1 MRGLFVATVTGL
13 LVLSVAAQ
21 TPKPIT
27 DWLVCGPFPF
37 ERELPQFFAD
47 HLTEHGG
54 EAKIQPKEGMAHN
67 VKGLGKVTWQR
78 HRAPEGILDFVTL
91 MAKQVGEERP
101 KFWQLRYGLAYAYT
115 EIQSD
120 RPQRA
125 LLLLG
130 SEDWLAVWLNGELVH
145 ESFVYRHL
153 VPNKDAVLVNLR
165 KGKNRLLV
173 KVARIAGGWGVSAKI
188 VVPIK
193 RKLFVKTERY
203 DRCPPDGNMFV
214 PEIREGENIP
224 VWGYLT
230 VVNMS
235 EQTLPSVTIRVREN
249 DWFAET
255 SEQIGELTSGE
266 SSQLPF
272 LIAPKRP
279 LKPDEKPRLH
289 LVISTIGEQQ
299 EFDLPV
305 TVRRKDEPFF
315 TTHRSRIDGSV
326 QPMTLLVPPRDDS
339 QRAYPLVVALHGAKG
354 CLIGH
359 AFSVKPDFIIVAP
372 HGRGQTGYRDFGE
385 VDIFEAIDEVRKRYR
400 IDEDRIYL
408 TGHSMGGGG
417 TFRLAVRYPHLW
429 AAVAPMASA
438 GARPFE
444 WLRNLLHIP
453 TLFYHGSED
462 EVVPVQMAREAAN
475 YIRQLGYNFRYEEV
489 EGKPHWWGV
498 DFPEMFA
505 FFAQHRRVKSPDRI
519 VFWTNDPRA
528 NRAYWL
534 EIADFDDYTKP
545 ASVEVGTRDEG
556 RGTRAILTTENVR
569 EVVVHLSE
577 APEGLRQL
585 PLVVEWNGKKVV
597 VAKMAR
603 ADEMRLR
610 LKEPIVGVLV
620 DENETTR
627 FWQWQQDGVA
637 ISITAEVKAQAPTQK
652 TPSRCGPITDV
663 FTAPFLVVYDA
674 ESEGAKWAAKQ
685 FQHWWRN
692 YALGVCSLTEFRN
705 EDELQGLMRT
715 AKKHLVVF
723 RKVKAGAKYGSITFE
738 RDGVRVGKRLLK
750 GKSIAARTLLPNP
763 FDPQHYL
770 LVNASVTDEGLK
782 LLARLPMDI
791 GRPHDYLVVDERF
804 LSEGVKGILAVG
816 QWSRDWR

>member
-1 MRGLFVATVTGL
+1 M
-13 LVLSVAAQ
+13 
-21 TPKPIT
+21 
-27 DWLVCGPFPF
+27 
-37 ERELPQFFAD
+37 
-47 HLTEHGG
+47 
-54 EAKIQPKEGMAHN
+54 
-67 VKGLGKVTWQR
+67 
-78 HRAPEGILDFVTL
+78 
-91 MAKQVGEERP
+91 
-101 KFWQLRYGLAYAYT
+101 
-115 EIQSD
+115 
-120 RPQRA
+120 
-125 LLLLG
+125 
-130 SEDWLAVWLNGELVH
+130 
-145 ESFVYRHL
+145 
-153 VPNKDAVLVNLR
+153 
-165 KGKNRLLV
+165 
-173 KVARIAGGWGVSAKI
+173 
-188 VVPIK
+188 
-193 RKLFVKTERY
+193 
-203 DRCPPDGNMFV
+203 
-214 PEIREGENIP
+214 
-224 VWGYLT
+224 
-230 VVNMS
+230 
-235 EQTLPSVTIRVREN
+235 
-249 DWFAET
+249 
-255 SEQIGELTSGE
+255 
-266 SSQLPF
+266 
-272 LIAPKRP
+272 
-279 LKPDEKPRLH
+279 
-289 LVISTIGEQQ
+289 
-299 EFDLPV
+299 
-305 TVRRKDEPFF
+305 
-315 TTHRSRIDGSV
+315 
-326 QPMTLLVPPRDDS
+326 
-339 QRAYPLVVALHGAKG
+339 VVALHGAKG

-723 RKVKAGAKYGSITFE
+723 RKVKAGSQYGSITFE